1 MIELKVVLN
10 IHHILIDQFGGSKG
24 IREIGLLE
32 SAIHRPYATFENQE
46 LYPSPCEK
54 AAAILE
60 SILINHPFVDGNK
73 RTAYVLMKLILL
85 ENGMTIDASQDDKY
99 NMVIAASTGNMRF
112 DEIRNWIQLRLKNQ
126 TNTFV

>member
-1 MIELKVVLN
+1 MPL
-10 IHHILIDQFGGSKG
+10 LI
-24 IREIGLLE
+24 IRNCI
-32 SAIHRPYATFENQE
+32 RP
-46 LYPSPCEK
+46 PCEN

-112 DEIRNWIQLRLKNQ
+112 DEIRNWIQSRLKNQ
-126 TNTFV
+126 INTFV